1 MYHGSKHARNFF
13 ACKPQ
18 VVARQGFR
26 LDCRRGD
33 GFRQPLFPGRSSRSL
48 IAYFPSHSLRAWDA
62 DLLLLLLVLLLLL
75 LLLILVG

>member
-48 IAYFPSHSLRAWDA
+48 IANFPSQADA
-62 DLLLLLLVLLLLL
+62 DLLLLLFLSLLLLML